1 MTCRKEKHRGTEDTE
16 YSAVTSSVNSVPLC
30 FNSVI
35 NDYLTLTEAI
45 IGASI
50 EVHKRL
56 GPGLLESAYR
66 ICLAYELRKRGFEVV
81 EEKPVPVI
89 YDDVKLEC
97 GFRADLIVNGQVVVE
112 LKAKSAIHP
121 VDKAQVLSHLRLLN
135 LRFGLLI
142 NFHEERVVD
151 GVSRIVNG
159 YGND

>member
-1 MTCRKEKHRGTEDTE
+1 MSD
-16 YSAVTSSVNSVPLC
+16 VNQ
-30 FNSVI
+30 
-35 NDYLTLTEAI
+35 LTEAI
-45 IGASI
+45 IGAAI

-66 ICLAYELRKRGFEVV
+66 ICLAYELRKRGFDVV
-81 EEKPVPVI
+81 EEHPVPVV

-97 GFRADLIVNGQVVVE
+97 GFRADMVVSGQVVVE
-112 LKAKSAIHP
+112 LKAKSVIHP

-142 NFHEERVVD
+142 NFHEERLVD

>member
-1 MTCRKEKHRGTEDTE
+1 MSE
-16 YSAVTSSVNSVPLC
+16 VNQ
-30 FNSVI
+30 I
-35 NDYLTLTEAI
+35 TEAI
-45 IGASI
+45 IGAAI

-56 GPGLLESAYR
+56 GPGVLESAYR

-81 EEKPVPVI
+81 EEQPVPVI

-97 GFRADLIVNGQVVVE
+97 GFRTDLVVNGQVVVE

>member
-1 MTCRKEKHRGTEDTE
+1 MSE
-16 YSAVTSSVNSVPLC
+16 VNQ
-30 FNSVI
+30 
-35 NDYLTLTEAI
+35 LTEAI
-45 IGASI
+45 IGAAI

-81 EEKPVPVI
+81 EEQPVPVM

-97 GFRADLIVNGQVVVE
+97 GFRADLVVNGQVVVE

>member
-1 MTCRKEKHRGTEDTE
+1 MSE
-16 YSAVTSSVNSVPLC
+16 VNQ
-30 FNSVI
+30 I
-35 NDYLTLTEAI
+35 TEAI
-45 IGASI
+45 IGAAI

-81 EEKPVPVI
+81 EEQPVPVM
-89 YDDVKLEC
+89 YDDVKLDC
-97 GFRADLIVNGQVVVE
+97 GFRADLVVNGQVVVE

-151 GVSRIVNG
+151 GISRIVNG

>member
-1 MTCRKEKHRGTEDTE
+1 MSE
-16 YSAVTSSVNSVPLC
+16 VNQ
-30 FNSVI
+30 
-35 NDYLTLTEAI
+35 LTEAI
-45 IGASI
+45 IGAAI

-81 EEKPVPVI
+81 EEQPVPVI

-97 GFRADLIVNGQVVVE
+97 GFRTDLVVNGQVVVE

-121 VDKAQVLSHLRLLN
+121 VDKAQVLSHLQLLN

>member
-1 MTCRKEKHRGTEDTE
+1 MEANRSE
-16 YSAVTSSVNSVPLC
+16 VNQ
-30 FNSVI
+30 I
-35 NDYLTLTEAI
+35 TEAI
-45 IGASI
+45 IGAAI

-66 ICLAYELRKRGFEVV
+66 ICLAYELRKRGFAVV
-81 EEKPVPVI
+81 EEQPVPVM

-97 GFRADLIVNGQVVVE
+97 GFRADLVVNGQVVVE

-151 GVSRIVNG
+151 GISRIVNG
-159 YGND
+159 